1 MRDWSIDILKDVWV
15 KLGCFLTGYSYTLIR
30 NSSET
35 SRKTVKKFLSA
46 IILVGTVWS
55 AVGYLFAER
64 YFDANRFQSIIAGI
78 LMFILVI
85 QIERQ
90 IILTTSLSFWG
101 KASRVLLGLLMAI
114 IGATVIDQIMFK
126 DDVERYKRDNADNV
140 IEERIATQRE
150 SLNNRILDVQSV
162 INNLSSERDRLLQE
176 ANARP
181 FISAYSV
188 NKSTATDSTGNIV
201 NETSN
206 TSSKPVENPK
216 FQLAARKDEQIL
228 KREEQKN
235 DLQNSLA
242 TLRSDQL
249 KELML
254 ESDGFLT
261 ELEYLFEI
269 LRSRGIA
276 LAFYLLWF
284 MLLVLIEL
292 LVLITKNGTGSTDY
306 ERLIQHQ
313 SDINKHAIN
322 SLSDKQ

>member
-64 YFDANRFQSIIAGI
+64 YFDASRLQSVFAGL
-78 LMFILVI
+78 LMFALVI

-101 KASRVLLGLLMAI
+101 KFSRVLLGLLMAV

-126 DDVERYKRDNADNV
+126 DDVEKYKRDNADKV

-150 SLNNRILDVQSV
+150 SLNSRILDVQGV
-162 INNLSSERDRLLQE
+162 IDDLTLEREVLMRE
-176 ANARP
+176 ASARP
-181 FISAYSV
+181 FINTYVV
-188 NKSTATDSTGNIV
+188 NKVTEKDSSGATL
-201 NETSN
+201 NEKRDVV
-206 TSSKPVENPK
+206 SSQVENPK
-216 FQLAARKDEQIL
+216 FQLAASKDEQIL

-235 DLQNSLA
+235 EIQNSLA

-249 KELML
+249 DELML

-269 LRSRGIA
+269 LLSRKVA
-276 LAFYLLWF
+276 LAFYILWF
-284 MLLVLIEL
+284 SLLVLIEL
-292 LVLITKNGTGSTDY
+292 LVLITKNGTGTTDY

-322 SLSDKQ
+322 SLSEKQ

>member
-64 YFDANRFQSIIAGI
+64 YFDANKFQAIVSGF

-162 INNLSSERDRLLQE
+162 IDNLSEERDILLKE
-176 ANARP
+176 ATARP
-181 FISAYSV
+181 YINTYVV
-188 NKSTATDSTGNIV
+188 NKVTEKDSSGATL
-201 NETSN
+201 NETRDVVTN
-206 TSSKPVENPK
+206 QVENPK
-216 FQLAARKDEQIL
+216 FQLAASKDEQIL

-242 TLRSDQL
+242 TLRADQL
-249 KELML
+249 EELML

-284 MLLVLIEL
+284 LLLVLIEL

-322 SLSDKQ
+322 SLSEKQ

>member
-1 MRDWSIDILKDVWV
+1 MKDWSIDILKDVWV

-64 YFDANRFQSIIAGI
+64 YFEASRLQSVIAGL
-78 LMFILVI
+78 LMFTLVV

-90 IILTTSLSFWG
+90 ITLTSSLKGWG
-101 KASRVLLGLLMAI
+101 KFLRVGLGILMAI

-126 DDVERYKRDNADNV
+126 DDVEKYKRDNADKL

-150 SLNNRILDVQSV
+150 SLNGRIVDVQAV
-162 INNLSSERDRLLQE
+162 IDDLSRERDILMKE
-176 ANARP
+176 ATARP
-181 FISAYSV
+181 FLNTYQI
-188 NKSTATDSTGNIV
+188 NNTTEKDSSGIMLNQKRDV
-201 NETSN
+201 VTSQ
-206 TSSKPVENPK
+206 VENPK
-216 FQLAARKDEQIL
+216 FQLASKKDEQIL

-235 DLQNSLA
+235 QLQNSLA

-249 KELML
+249 DEIML

-261 ELEYLFEI
+261 ELEYLIEI
-269 LRSRGIA
+269 LRSRWVA

-284 MLLVLIEL
+284 GLLVLIEM
-292 LVLITKNGTGSTDY
+292 LVLITKDGTGSTDY

-322 SLSDKQ
+322 SWSEKR

>member
-1 MRDWSIDILKDVWV
+1 
-15 KLGCFLTGYSYTLIR
+15 
-30 NSSET
+30 
-35 SRKTVKKFLSA
+35 
-46 IILVGTVWS
+46 
-55 AVGYLFAER
+55 
-64 YFDANRFQSIIAGI
+64 
-78 LMFILVI
+78 
-85 QIERQ
+85 
-90 IILTTSLSFWG
+90 
-101 KASRVLLGLLMAI
+101 
-114 IGATVIDQIMFK
+114 MFK

-162 INNLSSERDRLLQE
+162 IDNLSEERDILLKE
-176 ANARP
+176 ATARP
-181 FISAYSV
+181 YINTYVV
-188 NKSTATDSTGNIV
+188 NKVTEKDSSGATL
-201 NETSN
+201 NETRDVVTN
-206 TSSKPVENPK
+206 QVENPK
-216 FQLAARKDEQIL
+216 FQLAASKDEQIL

-242 TLRSDQL
+242 TLRADQL
-249 KELML
+249 EELML

-284 MLLVLIEL
+284 LLLVLIEL

-322 SLSDKQ
+322 SLSEKQ

>member
-64 YFDANRFQSIIAGI
+64 YFDANRFQAIVAGF

-162 INNLSSERDRLLQE
+162 IDNLSEERDILLKE
-176 ANARP
+176 ATARP
-181 FISAYSV
+181 YINTYVV
-188 NKSTATDSTGNIV
+188 NKVTEKDSSGATL
-201 NETSN
+201 NEIRDVVTN
-206 TSSKPVENPK
+206 QVENPK
-216 FQLAARKDEQIL
+216 FQLAASKDEQIL

-242 TLRSDQL
+242 TLRADQL
-249 KELML
+249 EELML

-284 MLLVLIEL
+284 LLLVLIEL

-322 SLSDKQ
+322 SLSEKQ

>member
-64 YFDANRFQSIIAGI
+64 YFDANRLQAIVAGF

-162 INNLSSERDRLLQE
+162 IDNLSEERDILLKE
-176 ANARP
+176 ATARP
-181 FISAYSV
+181 YINTYVV
-188 NKSTATDSTGNIV
+188 NKVTEKDSSGATL
-201 NETSN
+201 NETRDVVTN
-206 TSSKPVENPK
+206 QVENPK
-216 FQLAARKDEQIL
+216 FQLAASKDEQIL

-242 TLRSDQL
+242 TLRADQL

-284 MLLVLIEL
+284 LLLVLIEL

-322 SLSDKQ
+322 SLSEKQ

>member
-55 AVGYLFAER
+55 AVGYLFADR

-150 SLNNRILDVQSV
+150 SLNNRIIDVQSV

-188 NKSTATDSTGNIV
+188 DKSTAIDSAGNV
-201 NETSN
+201 LNETSN

>member
-64 YFDANRFQSIIAGI
+64 YFDANKFQAIVAGF

-162 INNLSSERDRLLQE
+162 IDNLSEERDILLKE
-176 ANARP
+176 ATARP
-181 FISAYSV
+181 YINTYVV
-188 NKSTATDSTGNIV
+188 NKVTEKDSSGATL
-201 NETSN
+201 NETRDVVTN
-206 TSSKPVENPK
+206 QVENPK
-216 FQLAARKDEQIL
+216 FQLAASKDEQIL

-242 TLRSDQL
+242 TLRADQL
-249 KELML
+249 EELML

-284 MLLVLIEL
+284 LLLVLIEL

-322 SLSDKQ
+322 SLSEKQ

>member
-64 YFDANRFQSIIAGI
+64 YFDASRFQAIVAGF

-162 INNLSSERDRLLQE
+162 INDLSKERDILLKE

-181 FISAYSV
+181 YINTYVV
-188 NKSTATDSTGNIV
+188 NKITEKDSTGATL
-201 NETSN
+201 NETRDVVTN
-206 TSSKPVENPK
+206 QVENPK
-216 FQLAARKDEQIL
+216 FQLAASKDEQIL

-235 DLQNSLA
+235 ALQNSLA
-242 TLRSDQL
+242 TLRADQL
-249 KELML
+249 EELML

-322 SLSDKQ
+322 SLSEK

>member
-64 YFDANRFQSIIAGI
+64 YFDANRFQAIVAGF

-162 INNLSSERDRLLQE
+162 IDNLSEERDILLKE
-176 ANARP
+176 ATVRP
-181 FISAYSV
+181 YINTYVV
-188 NKSTATDSTGNIV
+188 NKVTEKDSSGATL
-201 NETSN
+201 NETRDVVTN
-206 TSSKPVENPK
+206 QVENPK
-216 FQLAARKDEQIL
+216 FQLAASKDEQIL

-242 TLRSDQL
+242 TLRADQL
-249 KELML
+249 EELML

-284 MLLVLIEL
+284 LLLVLIEL

-322 SLSDKQ
+322 SLSEKQ

>member
-64 YFDANRFQSIIAGI
+64 YFDASRFQAIVAGF

-162 INNLSSERDRLLQE
+162 INDLSRERDILLKE

-181 FISAYSV
+181 YINTYVV
-188 NKSTATDSTGNIV
+188 NKITEKDSTGATL
-201 NETSN
+201 NETRDVVTN
-206 TSSKPVENPK
+206 QVENPK
-216 FQLAARKDEQIL
+216 FQLAASKDEQIL

-242 TLRSDQL
+242 TLRADQL
-249 KELML
+249 EELML

-284 MLLVLIEL
+284 LLLVLIEL

-322 SLSDKQ
+322 SLSEKQ

>member
-64 YFDANRFQSIIAGI
+64 YFDANRFQAIVAGF

-101 KASRVLLGLLMAI
+101 KASSVLLGLLMAI

-162 INNLSSERDRLLQE
+162 IDNLSEERDILLKE
-176 ANARP
+176 ATARP
-181 FISAYSV
+181 FINTYVV
-188 NKSTATDSTGNIV
+188 NKVTEKDSSGATL
-201 NETSN
+201 NETKDVVTN
-206 TSSKPVENPK
+206 QVENPK
-216 FQLAARKDEQIL
+216 FQLAASKDEQIL

-242 TLRSDQL
+242 TLRADQL
-249 KELML
+249 EELML

-284 MLLVLIEL
+284 LLLVLIEL

-322 SLSDKQ
+322 SLSEKQ